1 MGTGAGT
8 YVDLDDAARR
18 RVQVYTTPGYGDQSV
33 AEHAFALLFSAAR
46 GIVAMD
52 RSIRTG
58 AWEPS
63 GGRQLKGEKIA
74 VVGLGGI
81 GACMA
86 DLALGIGMEV
96 AAWSRTPREHPA
108 FVAELDEALEG
119 AGAVSLHLSL
129 NGETVG
135 ILDRRRL
142 LLPKR
147 GFILVN
153 TARAGLVDEAAFLQM
168 LAEGQ
173 IGHAALD
180 VFPEEPLP
188 PGNPYQALENATLTA
203 HAAYMTDAAYEEL
216 WLRTLKAYQALL
228 PLCAAREAASSIT
241 QRGMELMK
249 ILVPVKRVVDY
260 NVKIRVKPDVGR
272 RPRQRRDVD
281 EPVRRDRGRG
291 SAATE
296 GCRQGDGGGGLDR
309 PYVGGR
315 VDSHRSGDG
324 R

>member
-1 MGTGAGT
+1 MRAIFVDCTPELSRVIEQGGLPVPATIGVNEGNPTEDELIALCKAVDVILVEHTVVTRAVLDACPTVRAIIFMGTGAGT

-216 WLRTLKAYQALL
+216 WLRTLKAYQAL
-228 PLCAAREAASSIT
+228 
-241 QRGMELMK
+241 
-249 ILVPVKRVVDY
+249 
-260 NVKIRVKPDVGR
+260 
-272 RPRQRRDVD
+272 
-281 EPVRRDRGRG
+281 
-291 SAATE
+291 
-296 GCRQGDGGGGLDR
+296 
-309 PYVGGR
+309 
-315 VDSHRSGDG
+315 
-324 R
+324 